1 MPNMFNEKVCALNY
15 DRIKYH
21 LAMGA
26 HPVRPVRR
34 LLGLSGY
41 LPLDP
46 TLFIFAKGLKRRREI
61 EKLIEEKNNEEDD
74 ESGNKASS

>member
-1 MPNMFNEKVCALNY
+1 MPNMFNEKVCTFNY
-15 DRIKYH
+15 ERIKYH

-26 HPVRPVRR
+26 HPVKPVRR

-46 TLFIFAKGLKRRREI
+46 TLFFFAKGLRRRREI
-61 EKLIEEKNNEEDD
+61 ERLVKDAKVDEQSTEEET
-74 ESGNKASS
+74 